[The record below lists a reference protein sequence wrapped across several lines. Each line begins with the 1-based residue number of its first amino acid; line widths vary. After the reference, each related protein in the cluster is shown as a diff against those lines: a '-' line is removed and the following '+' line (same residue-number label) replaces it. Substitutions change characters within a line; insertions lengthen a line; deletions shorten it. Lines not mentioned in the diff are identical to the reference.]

1 LDDTK
6 ISGKP
11 RPLLRRELILPR
23 AADWTDPIFGK
34 VFKRDP
40 LGDPR
45 IGITLR
51 RVIDVTAD
59 IANISF
65 HVLFPPSVVKTM
77 IRDFLAYKLLFT
89 VSATSIRA
97 HGALP

>member
-1 LDDTK
+1 LDHTK

-11 RPLLRRELILPR
+11 RPLLRRELSLPR

-34 VFKRDP
+34 FFKRDP

-59 IANISF
+59 IANISS
-65 HVLFPPSVVKTM
+65 HDLFPPSVVKT
-77 IRDFLAYKLLFT
+77 IVRDFPAYGLLFT
-89 VSATSIRA
+89 LSAIFKPSA
-97 HGALP
+97 